1 MLKNA
6 PILLLDEATSAL
18 DPETTQSILRLLLEI
33 NQKLGLTI
41 ALITHEMQV
50 IRTICDRV
58 AVIEA
63 GEIVET
69 GPVVDVFLHPQ
80 HPVTQAL
87 VAENQALDLS
97 LLRQMQA
104 KRDAEFKA
112 DNERRKQLWR
122 EQIDPQPVA
131 KKQQKRKNKL
141 QSNQEVTVD
150 TPSQLAAID
159 AYIANLERQKQDL
172 YQAVVVRQAKLRLE
186 EELRVLEAK
195 RQQEL
200 DDEEA
205 LLALIL

>member
-1 MLKNA
+1 MFQTAFQVNA
-6 PILLLDEATSAL
+6 FQNNAFQIVIVPPTPSGLDGHDGFTREEIRRAKAL
-18 DPETTQSILRLLLEI
+18 D
-33 NQKLGLTI
+33 KK
-41 ALITHEMQV
+41 M
-50 IRTICDRV
+50 
-58 AVIEA
+58 
-63 GEIVET
+63 
-69 GPVVDVFLHPQ
+69 
-80 HPVTQAL
+80 
-87 VAENQALDLS
+87 
-97 LLRQMQA
+97 RQLQA

-122 EQIDPQPVA
+122 DQIDPVV

>member
-1 MLKNA
+1 MFQTAFQVNA
-6 PILLLDEATSAL
+6 FQNNAFQIVIVPPTPSGMDTHDGFTRE
-18 DPETTQSILRLLLEI
+18 EI
-33 NQKLGLTI
+33 RRAKAI
-41 ALITHEMQV
+41 DKKM
-50 IRTICDRV
+50 
-58 AVIEA
+58 
-63 GEIVET
+63 
-69 GPVVDVFLHPQ
+69 
-80 HPVTQAL
+80 
-87 VAENQALDLS
+87 
-97 LLRQMQA
+97 RQLQA

-122 EQIDPQPVA
+122 DQIDPVV

>member
-1 MLKNA
+1 MFQTAFQVNA
-6 PILLLDEATSAL
+6 FQNNAFQIVIVPPTPSGLDTHDGFTRE
-18 DPETTQSILRLLLEI
+18 EI
-33 NQKLGLTI
+33 RRAKAI
-41 ALITHEMQV
+41 DKKM
-50 IRTICDRV
+50 
-58 AVIEA
+58 
-63 GEIVET
+63 
-69 GPVVDVFLHPQ
+69 
-80 HPVTQAL
+80 
-87 VAENQALDLS
+87 
-97 LLRQMQA
+97 RQLQA

-112 DNERRKQLWR
+112 DAERRKQLWR
-122 EQIDPQPVA
+122 DQIDPVA

>member
-1 MLKNA
+1 MFQTAFQVNA
-6 PILLLDEATSAL
+6 FQNNAFQIVIVPPTPSGMDTHDGFTREEIRRAKAL
-18 DPETTQSILRLLLEI
+18 D
-33 NQKLGLTI
+33 KK
-41 ALITHEMQV
+41 M
-50 IRTICDRV
+50 
-58 AVIEA
+58 
-63 GEIVET
+63 
-69 GPVVDVFLHPQ
+69 
-80 HPVTQAL
+80 
-87 VAENQALDLS
+87 
-97 LLRQMQA
+97 RQLQA

-112 DNERRKQLWR
+112 DAQRRKQLWR
-122 EQIDPQPVA
+122 DQIDPQPVA

-141 QSNQEVTVD
+141 QSNQEVTAD

-186 EELRVLEAK
+186 EELRILEAK

>member
-1 MLKNA
+1 MFQTAFQVNA
-6 PILLLDEATSAL
+6 FQNNAFQIVIVPPTPSGMDTHDGFTRE
-18 DPETTQSILRLLLEI
+18 EI
-33 NQKLGLTI
+33 RRAKAI
-41 ALITHEMQV
+41 DKKM
-50 IRTICDRV
+50 
-58 AVIEA
+58 
-63 GEIVET
+63 
-69 GPVVDVFLHPQ
+69 
-80 HPVTQAL
+80 
-87 VAENQALDLS
+87 
-97 LLRQMQA
+97 RQLQA

-122 EQIDPQPVA
+122 DQIDPVV
-131 KKQQKRKNKL
+131 KTQQKKRNKL
-141 QSNQEVTVD
+141 QLNQEVTVD

-186 EELRVLEAK
+186 EELRILEAK

>member
-1 MLKNA
+1 MFQTAFQVNA
-6 PILLLDEATSAL
+6 FQNNAFQIVIVPPTPSGMDTHDGFTREEIRRAKAL
-18 DPETTQSILRLLLEI
+18 D
-33 NQKLGLTI
+33 KK
-41 ALITHEMQV
+41 M
-50 IRTICDRV
+50 
-58 AVIEA
+58 
-63 GEIVET
+63 
-69 GPVVDVFLHPQ
+69 
-80 HPVTQAL
+80 
-87 VAENQALDLS
+87 
-97 LLRQMQA
+97 RQLQA

-112 DNERRKQLWR
+112 DAERRKQLWR
-122 EQIDPQPVA
+122 DQIDPQPVVE
-131 KKQQKRKNKL
+131 KQQKTKNKL

-186 EELRVLEAK
+186 EELRILEAK

>member
-1 MLKNA
+1 MFQTAFQVNA
-6 PILLLDEATSAL
+6 FQNNAFQIVIVPPTPSGLDGHDGFTRE
-18 DPETTQSILRLLLEI
+18 EI
-33 NQKLGLTI
+33 RRAKAI
-41 ALITHEMQV
+41 DKKM
-50 IRTICDRV
+50 
-58 AVIEA
+58 
-63 GEIVET
+63 
-69 GPVVDVFLHPQ
+69 
-80 HPVTQAL
+80 
-87 VAENQALDLS
+87 
-97 LLRQMQA
+97 RQLQA

-122 EQIDPQPVA
+122 DQIDPVA

-186 EELRVLEAK
+186 EELRALEVK

>member
-1 MLKNA
+1 MFQTAFQVNA
-6 PILLLDEATSAL
+6 FQNNAFQIVIVPPTPSGMDTHDGFTREEIRRAKAL
-18 DPETTQSILRLLLEI
+18 D
-33 NQKLGLTI
+33 KK
-41 ALITHEMQV
+41 M
-50 IRTICDRV
+50 
-58 AVIEA
+58 
-63 GEIVET
+63 
-69 GPVVDVFLHPQ
+69 
-80 HPVTQAL
+80 
-87 VAENQALDLS
+87 
-97 LLRQMQA
+97 RQLQA

-112 DNERRKQLWR
+112 ENERRKQLWR
-122 EQIDPQPVA
+122 DQIDPVV

-141 QSNQEVTVD
+141 QSNQEVTAD

-186 EELRVLEAK
+186 EELRVLEVK

>member
-1 MLKNA
+1 MFQTAFQVNA
-6 PILLLDEATSAL
+6 FQNNAFQIVIVPPTPSGLDGHDGFTRE
-18 DPETTQSILRLLLEI
+18 EI
-33 NQKLGLTI
+33 RRAKAI
-41 ALITHEMQV
+41 DKKM
-50 IRTICDRV
+50 
-58 AVIEA
+58 
-63 GEIVET
+63 
-69 GPVVDVFLHPQ
+69 
-80 HPVTQAL
+80 
-87 VAENQALDLS
+87 
-97 LLRQMQA
+97 RQLQA

-122 EQIDPQPVA
+122 DQIDPVV
-131 KKQQKRKNKL
+131 KTQQKKRNKL

-186 EELRVLEAK
+186 EELKALEVK

>member
-1 MLKNA
+1 MFQTAFQVNA
-6 PILLLDEATSAL
+6 FQNNAFQIWIQPPVDYSGHDGFT
-18 DPETTQSILRLLLEI
+18 PEEI
-33 NQKLGLTI
+33 RRAKAI
-41 ALITHEMQV
+41 DKKM
-50 IRTICDRV
+50 
-58 AVIEA
+58 
-63 GEIVET
+63 
-69 GPVVDVFLHPQ
+69 
-80 HPVTQAL
+80 
-87 VAENQALDLS
+87 
-97 LLRQMQA
+97 RQLQE

-112 DNERRKQLWR
+112 DAERRKQLWR
-122 EQIDPQPVA
+122 DQIDPVV

-200 DDEEA
+200 DDEESI
-205 LLALIL
+205 LALIL

>member
-1 MLKNA
+1 MFQTAFQVNA
-6 PILLLDEATSAL
+6 FQNNAFQIVIVPPTPSGLDTHDGFTRE
-18 DPETTQSILRLLLEI
+18 EI
-33 NQKLGLTI
+33 RRAKAI
-41 ALITHEMQV
+41 DKKM
-50 IRTICDRV
+50 
-58 AVIEA
+58 
-63 GEIVET
+63 
-69 GPVVDVFLHPQ
+69 
-80 HPVTQAL
+80 
-87 VAENQALDLS
+87 
-97 LLRQMQA
+97 RQLQA

-122 EQIDPQPVA
+122 DQIDPVV

>member
-1 MLKNA
+1 MFQTAFQVNA
-6 PILLLDEATSAL
+6 FQNNAFQIVIVPPTPSGMDTHDGFTREEIRRAKAL
-18 DPETTQSILRLLLEI
+18 D
-33 NQKLGLTI
+33 KK
-41 ALITHEMQV
+41 M
-50 IRTICDRV
+50 
-58 AVIEA
+58 
-63 GEIVET
+63 
-69 GPVVDVFLHPQ
+69 
-80 HPVTQAL
+80 
-87 VAENQALDLS
+87 
-97 LLRQMQA
+97 RQLQA

-122 EQIDPQPVA
+122 DQIDPVV

-141 QSNQEVTVD
+141 QSNQEVTAD

-186 EELRVLEAK
+186 EELRALEVK

>member
-1 MLKNA
+1 MFQTAFQVNA
-6 PILLLDEATSAL
+6 FQNNAFQIVIVPPTPSGMDTHDGFTREEIRRAKAL
-18 DPETTQSILRLLLEI
+18 D
-33 NQKLGLTI
+33 KK
-41 ALITHEMQV
+41 M
-50 IRTICDRV
+50 
-58 AVIEA
+58 
-63 GEIVET
+63 
-69 GPVVDVFLHPQ
+69 
-80 HPVTQAL
+80 
-87 VAENQALDLS
+87 
-97 LLRQMQA
+97 RQLQA

-122 EQIDPQPVA
+122 DQIDPVV

-172 YQAVVVRQAKLRLE
+172 YQAVVVRQAKIRLE

>member
-1 MLKNA
+1 MFQTAFQVNA
-6 PILLLDEATSAL
+6 FQNNAFQIVIVPPTPSGLDGHDGFTREEIRRAKAL
-18 DPETTQSILRLLLEI
+18 D
-33 NQKLGLTI
+33 KK
-41 ALITHEMQV
+41 M
-50 IRTICDRV
+50 
-58 AVIEA
+58 
-63 GEIVET
+63 
-69 GPVVDVFLHPQ
+69 
-80 HPVTQAL
+80 
-87 VAENQALDLS
+87 
-97 LLRQMQA
+97 RQLQA

-112 DNERRKQLWR
+112 ENERRKQLWR
-122 EQIDPQPVA
+122 DQIDPVV

-141 QSNQEVTVD
+141 QSNQEVTAD

-186 EELRVLEAK
+186 EELRALEVK

>member
-1 MLKNA
+1 MFQTAFQVNA
-6 PILLLDEATSAL
+6 FQNNAFQIVIVPPTPSGMDTHDGFTRE
-18 DPETTQSILRLLLEI
+18 EI
-33 NQKLGLTI
+33 RRAKAI
-41 ALITHEMQV
+41 DKKM
-50 IRTICDRV
+50 
-58 AVIEA
+58 
-63 GEIVET
+63 
-69 GPVVDVFLHPQ
+69 
-80 HPVTQAL
+80 
-87 VAENQALDLS
+87 
-97 LLRQMQA
+97 RQLQA

-122 EQIDPQPVA
+122 DQIDPVV
-131 KKQQKRKNKL
+131 KTQQKKRNKL
-141 QSNQEVTVD
+141 QLNQEVTVD

>member
-1 MLKNA
+1 MFQTAFQVNA
-6 PILLLDEATSAL
+6 FQNNAFQIVIVPPTPSGMDTHDGFTREEIRRAKAL
-18 DPETTQSILRLLLEI
+18 D
-33 NQKLGLTI
+33 KK
-41 ALITHEMQV
+41 M
-50 IRTICDRV
+50 
-58 AVIEA
+58 
-63 GEIVET
+63 
-69 GPVVDVFLHPQ
+69 
-80 HPVTQAL
+80 
-87 VAENQALDLS
+87 
-97 LLRQMQA
+97 RQLQA

-112 DNERRKQLWR
+112 ENERRKQLWR
-122 EQIDPQPVA
+122 DQIDPVV
-131 KKQQKRKNKL
+131 KTQQKKRNKL
-141 QSNQEVTVD
+141 QSNQEVTAD

>member
-1 MLKNA
+1 MFQTAFQVNA
-6 PILLLDEATSAL
+6 FQNNAFQIVIVPPTPSGLDTHDGFTRE
-18 DPETTQSILRLLLEI
+18 EI
-33 NQKLGLTI
+33 RRAKAI
-41 ALITHEMQV
+41 DKKM
-50 IRTICDRV
+50 
-58 AVIEA
+58 
-63 GEIVET
+63 
-69 GPVVDVFLHPQ
+69 
-80 HPVTQAL
+80 
-87 VAENQALDLS
+87 
-97 LLRQMQA
+97 RQLQA

-112 DNERRKQLWR
+112 DAERRKQLWR
-122 EQIDPQPVA
+122 DQIDPVA

-150 TPSQLAAID
+150 TPSQLATID

-172 YQAVVVRQAKLRLE
+172 YQAVVLRQAKIRLE

>member
-1 MLKNA
+1 MFQTAFQVNA
-6 PILLLDEATSAL
+6 FQNNAFQIVIVPPTPSGLDTHDGFTRE
-18 DPETTQSILRLLLEI
+18 EI
-33 NQKLGLTI
+33 RRAKAI
-41 ALITHEMQV
+41 DKKM
-50 IRTICDRV
+50 
-58 AVIEA
+58 
-63 GEIVET
+63 
-69 GPVVDVFLHPQ
+69 
-80 HPVTQAL
+80 
-87 VAENQALDLS
+87 
-97 LLRQMQA
+97 RQLQA

-112 DNERRKQLWR
+112 DAERRKQLWR
-122 EQIDPQPVA
+122 DQIDPVA

-150 TPSQLAAID
+150 TPSKVADID